1 MEDPSE
7 FKDTSGAWATPNLPT
22 MSSIDPYQYII
33 VEQQFSHKLRVTVVR
48 AKNVTK
54 GALGDLLDTPDPYLE
69 LFIPT
74 APESRKRTRHI
85 DNNINPEW
93 NETFNFILD
102 PNQENVL
109 EITLMDANYV
119 MDEKLGTA
127 SYNISKSLKA
137 GQKETV
143 NILIGKATN
152 VYLEMAL
159 EVCTNLDLRFSLAL
173 CDKEKLFRQARRE
186 RVMLGIKKLL
196 DMEKPSFLPGT
207 LKEVPVIAIVGSGGG
222 FRAMVGFSGVMKAL
236 YESGILDCATYI
248 AGLSGS
254 TWYMSTLF
262 SHPEFPAKGPKEINA
277 ELMKSVNS
285 NPLRLLL
292 PQHITN
298 YIQALWS
305 KKANGQPVTFTDIF
319 GMLIGE
325 TLIPARMDTKLSE
338 LQEKVN
344 QGQCPLPLF
353 TCLHVKPDVSELMFA
368 DWVEF
373 SPYEIG
379 MAKYGTF
386 MTPDLFGSKFFMGT
400 AVKQYE
406 ENPLHFLMGVWGSA
420 FSILFNRVLG
430 VKDTVGGSTMEEEL
444 EQIKP
449 QHIVGE
455 DSLDNDEEPR
465 KGGSENSEAEDEYHR
480 TAQKSWVQRMI
491 SSLFSDSSLFNT
503 REGRAGKVHNFMLGL
518 NLNTNLPFSSFGDLM
533 YQNSCASV
541 EEEVDAVT
549 DPDEFAGIY
558 EPLDVKSKKIHIVDS
573 GLTYNLPYPLILR
586 PQRGVDLIISFDF
599 SARPSDSSPPF
610 KELLLAE
617 KWARMNKLPFPK
629 IDPKVFDR
637 EGLKECYIFK
647 PKKGERNC
655 PTVIH
660 FVLVNIDFRTFKAP
674 GVPRET
680 ENEKE
685 MADFDIFDD
694 PETPYSTFNFH
705 YSNQA
710 FTQLHDLMEFN
721 TLNNIEVIKEA
732 IKESI
737 MYRKENPSR
746 CSVSLSLNEIQNKM
760 FLKRETREKARK

>member
-1 MEDPSE
+1 
-7 FKDTSGAWATPNLPT
+7 

-33 VEQQFSHKLRVTVVR
+33 VEQQFSHKFSVTVVR

-54 GALGDLLDTPDPYLE
+54 GALGDMLDTPDPYVE

-85 DNNINPEW
+85 DNDIHPEW
-93 NETFNFILD
+93 NETFDFILD

-119 MDEKLGTA
+119 MDETLGTA
-127 SYNISKSLKA
+127 SYNISKMLKT
-137 GQKETV
+137 GQTETV
-143 NILIGKATN
+143 PFLIGKATN

-159 EVCTNLDLRFSLAL
+159 EVCTNMDLRFSLTL

-196 DMEKPSFLPGT
+196 DMEKPSFLPST
-207 LKEVPVIAIVGSGGG
+207 PQEVPVIAIVGSGGG

-236 YESGILDCATYI
+236 YESGVLDCATYI

-262 SHPEFPAKGPKEINA
+262 SHPEFPSKGPKEINV
-277 ELMKSVNS
+277 ELMKRVSS

-344 QGQCPLPLF
+344 EAQCPLPLF

-444 EQIKP
+444 EQLKP

-455 DSLDNDEEPR
+455 DSLDNDERPQKET
-465 KGGSENSEAEDEYHR
+465 EDEFR
-480 TAQKSWVQRMI
+480 TAKNSWVQRMI
-491 SSLFSDSSLFNT
+491 TSLVSDSSLFNT

-518 NLNTNLPFSSFGDLM
+518 NLNTNMPFSTFGDFM

-541 EEEVDAVT
+541 EDEVDAVT

-637 EGLKECYIFK
+637 EGLKECYVFK

-660 FVLVNIDFRTFKAP
+660 FVLVNINFRMFKAP

-680 ENEKE
+680 EQEKE

-694 PETPYSTFNFH
+694 PETPYSTFNFQ

-737 MYRKENPSR
+737 VYRKENPSR
-746 CSVSLSLNEIQNKM
+746 CAVSLSLNEIQNKM
-760 FLKRETREKARK
+760 FLKREKARK

>member
-1 MEDPSE
+1 MAS
-7 FKDTSGAWATPNLPT
+7 N
-22 MSSIDPYQYII
+22 II
-33 VEQQFSHKLRVTVVR
+33 VEQQFSHKFTVTVVG
-48 AKNVTK
+48 AESVTK
-54 GALGDLLDTPDPYLE
+54 GALGDLLDTPDPYVE

-74 APESRKRTRHI
+74 APESRKKTKHI
-85 DNNINPEW
+85 DNDINPKW
-93 NETFNFILD
+93 NETFQFILD
-102 PNQENVL
+102 PNQPNVL

-119 MDEKLGTA
+119 MDETLGTA
-127 SYNISKSLKA
+127 SFEIGNLKM
-137 GQKETV
+137 GETKTETF
-143 NILIGKATN
+143 LIGKATK
-152 VYLEMAL
+152 VHLEMSL
-159 EVCTNLDLRFSLAL
+159 EICTNQDLRFSVAL
-173 CDKEKLFRQARRE
+173 CNSEKEFRHTRRE

-196 DMEKPSFLPGT
+196 DMEKPRYLPSSPE
-207 LKEVPVIAIVGSGGG
+207 EVPVIAIAGSGGG

-236 YESGILDCATYI
+236 FESGVLDCATYI

-254 TWYMSTLF
+254 TWYMSTLY
-262 SHPEFPAKGPKEINA
+262 SHPDFPNKGPKEINE
-277 ELMKSVNS
+277 ELMNRVSS

-298 YIQALWS
+298 YIQALWA
-305 KKANGQPVTFTDIF
+305 KKATGQPVTFTDVF

-325 TLIPARMDTKLSE
+325 TLIPARMDIKLSDI
-338 LQEKVN
+338 QDKID
-344 QGQCPLPLF
+344 QAQSPLPLF

-400 AVKQYE
+400 VVKKYE

-430 VKDTVGGSTMEEEL
+430 VRDTSGGCTMEEEL

-455 DSLDNDEEPR
+455 DSLDNDDEPR
-465 KGGSENSEAEDEYHR
+465 KGGSENQEAEDEYHR
-480 TAQKSWVQRMI
+480 TAQDSWVQRMFT
-491 SSLFSDSSLFNT
+491 SLFSDSALFNT

-518 NLNTNLPFSSFGDLM
+518 NLSTSMFYSSQ
-533 YQNSCASV
+533 YSCEAPTP

-549 DPDEFAGIY
+549 DPDEFDRIY
-558 EPLDVKSKKIHIVDS
+558 EPLDVKSKKIHVVDS

-637 EGLKECYIFK
+637 EGLKECYVFK
-647 PKKGERNC
+647 PRKGEKNC

-660 FVLVNIDFRTFKAP
+660 FVLVNINFRKFKAP

-680 ENEKE
+680 EKEKE
-685 MADFDIFDD
+685 AADFDIFDD
-694 PETPYSTFNFH
+694 PETPFSTFNFQ
-705 YSNQA
+705 YTNKA

-721 TLNNIEVIKEA
+721 TLNNLEVIKDA
-732 IKESI
+732 IKDRI
-737 MYRKENPSR
+737 VARKENPS
-746 CSVSLSLNEIQNKM
+746 CGSLPFCLSPIPKKKFVKQPPKNKPWN
-760 FLKRETREKARK
+760 TVGNNN

>member
-1 MEDPSE
+1 MAS
-7 FKDTSGAWATPNLPT
+7 N
-22 MSSIDPYQYII
+22 II
-33 VEQQFSHKLRVTVVR
+33 VEQQFSHKFTVTVVR
-48 AKNVTK
+48 AENVTK
-54 GALGDLLDTPDPYLE
+54 GALGDLLDTPDPYVE

-74 APESRKRTRHI
+74 APESRKRTKHI
-85 DNNINPEW
+85 DNDINPKW
-93 NETFNFILD
+93 NETFHFILD
-102 PNQENVL
+102 PNQQNVL
-109 EITLMDANYV
+109 ELTLMDANYV
-119 MDEKLGTA
+119 MDETLGTA
-127 SYNISKSLKA
+127 SFDISKFEV
-137 GQKETV
+137 GQTKMEMF
-143 NILIGKATN
+143 LIGKATK
-152 VYLEMAL
+152 VYLNLSL
-159 EVCTNLDLRFSLAL
+159 EICTNLDLRFSHAL
-173 CDKEKLFRQARRE
+173 CDKEKEFRQTRRE

-196 DMEKPSFLPGT
+196 DMEKPRFLPSSPE
-207 LKEVPVIAIVGSGGG
+207 EVPVIAIAGSGGG

-236 YESGILDCATYI
+236 FESGVLDCATYV

-254 TWYMSTLF
+254 TWYMSALY
-262 SHPEFPAKGPKEINA
+262 SHPDFPNKGPKDINN
-277 ELMKSVNS
+277 ELMNRVSS

-298 YIQALWS
+298 YIQALWT
-305 KKANGQPVTFTDIF
+305 KKASGQPVTFTDIF

-325 TLIPARMDTKLSE
+325 TLVPSRMHIKLSNI
-338 LQEKVN
+338 QQRIN
-344 QGQCPLPLF
+344 QAQNPLPLF

-400 AVKQYE
+400 VVKKYE

-430 VKDTVGGSTMEEEL
+430 VKDTGGSGGSTMEEEL

-455 DSLDNDEEPR
+455 DSLDNDDEPR
-465 KGGSENSEAEDEYHR
+465 KGGTENQEAEEEYSR
-480 TAQKSWVQRMI
+480 TAQASWVQRTFT
-491 SSLFSDSSLFNT
+491 SLFSESVLFNT

-518 NLNTNLPFSSFGDLM
+518 NLNTSVPFSPVTGVMPS
-533 YQNSCASV
+533 SV
-541 EEEVDAVT
+541 PEEEVDAVT
-549 DPDEFAGIY
+549 DPDEFDRIY

-637 EGLKECYIFK
+637 EGLKECYVFK
-647 PKKGERNC
+647 PRKGEKNC

-660 FVLVNIDFRTFKAP
+660 FVLVNINFRTFKAP

-680 ENEKE
+680 EMEKE
-685 MADFDIFDD
+685 LADFDIFDD
-694 PETPYSTFNFH
+694 PETPYSTFNFQ
-705 YSNQA
+705 YTNKA

-721 TLNNIEVIKEA
+721 TLNNLEVIKEA
-732 IKESI
+732 IKDCIVS
-737 MYRKENPSR
+737 RKENPA
-746 CSVSLSLNEIQNKM
+746 SLSHPFSLKEIPKKK
-760 FLKRETREKARK
+760 FPKRSTAFESS

>member
-1 MEDPSE
+1 MNV
-7 FKDTSGAWATPNLPT
+7 AL
-22 MSSIDPYQYII
+22 Q
-33 VEQQFSHKLRVTVVR
+33 VEQQFSHKFTVTVVR
-48 AKNVTK
+48 AERVTK
-54 GALGDLLDTPDPYLE
+54 GALGDLLDTPDPYVE
-69 LFIPT
+69 LYIPT
-74 APESRKRTRHI
+74 TPESRKRTKHI
-85 DNNINPEW
+85 DNNINPKW
-93 NETFNFILD
+93 NETFHFILD
-102 PNQENVL
+102 PNQQNIL

-119 MDEKLGTA
+119 MDETLGTA
-127 SYNISKSLKA
+127 SFDITKLRV
-137 GQKETV
+137 GQTKMETF
-143 NILIGKATN
+143 LIGK
-152 VYLEMAL
+152 VRHLILQSLCPIQEFRS
-159 EVCTNLDLRFSLAL
+159 VTNLDLRFSLAL
-173 CDKEKLFRQARRE
+173 CDKEKQFRQTRRE

-196 DMEKPSFLPGT
+196 DMEKPRFLPSSPE
-207 LKEVPVIAIVGSGGG
+207 EVPVIAIAGSGGG
-222 FRAMVGFSGVMKAL
+222 FRAMVGFAGVMKAL
-236 YESGILDCATYI
+236 FESGVLDCATYV

-254 TWYMSTLF
+254 TWYMSTLY
-262 SHPEFPAKGPKEINA
+262 SDPDFPNKGPKDINK
-277 ELMKSVNS
+277 ELMQRVSS

-298 YIQALWS
+298 YIQALWT
-305 KKANGQPVTFTDIF
+305 KKASGQPVTFTDIF

-325 TLIPARMDTKLSE
+325 TLVPARMDTKLSDI
-338 LQEKVN
+338 QEKIN
-344 QGQCPLPLF
+344 QAQSPLPLF

-400 AVKQYE
+400 AVKKYQ
-406 ENPLHFLMGVWGSA
+406 ENPIHFLMGVWGSA

-430 VKDTVGGSTMEEEL
+430 IKDTAGGSTMEEEL

-455 DSLDNDEEPR
+455 DSLDNDDELR
-465 KGGSENSEAEDEYHR
+465 KGGTESQEAEDEFHR
-480 TAQKSWVQRMI
+480 TAQASWVQRMFT
-491 SSLFSDSSLFNT
+491 SLFSDSALFNT

-518 NLNTNLPFSSFGDLM
+518 NLNTNIPFSPLTGFTCHTLH
-533 YQNSCASV
+533 

-549 DPDEFAGIY
+549 DPDEFDRIY

-637 EGLKECYIFK
+637 EGLKECYVFK
-647 PKKGERNC
+647 PKKGEKNC
-655 PTVIH
+655 PTIIH
-660 FVLVNIDFRTFKAP
+660 FVLVNINFRQFKAP
-674 GVPRET
+674 GVSRET
-680 ENEKE
+680 EKEKDL
-685 MADFDIFDD
+685 ADFDIFDD
-694 PETPYSTFNFH
+694 PQSPFSTFNFQ

-710 FTQLHDLMEFN
+710 FTRLHDLMEFN
-721 TLNNIEVIKEA
+721 TLNNLEVG
-732 IKESI
+732 
-737 MYRKENPSR
+737 
-746 CSVSLSLNEIQNKM
+746 IQKKKKKKLTPD
-760 FLKRETREKARK
+760 F

>member
-1 MEDPSE
+1 M
-7 FKDTSGAWATPNLPT
+7 NVVL
-22 MSSIDPYQYII
+22 Q
-33 VEQQFSHKLRVTVVR
+33 VEQQFSHKFTVTVVG
-48 AKNVTK
+48 AESVTK
-54 GALGDLLDTPDPYLE
+54 GALGDLLDTPDPYVE

-74 APESRKRTRHI
+74 APESRKRTKHI
-85 DNNINPEW
+85 DNDINPKW
-93 NETFNFILD
+93 NETFQFILD
-102 PNQENVL
+102 PNQQNTL
-109 EITLMDANYV
+109 ELTLMDANYV
-119 MDEKLGTA
+119 MDETLGTA
-127 SYNISKSLKA
+127 SFDLSKLRV
-137 GQKETV
+137 GQKKTEAF
-143 NILIGKATN
+143 LIGKATK
-152 VYLEMAL
+152 VFLEMSL
-159 EVCTNLDLRFSLAL
+159 EICTKLDLRFSLAL
-173 CDKEKLFRQARRE
+173 CDKEKQFRHTRRE

-196 DMEKPSFLPGT
+196 DMEKPRFLPSSPE
-207 LKEVPVIAIVGSGGG
+207 EVPVIAIAGSGGG

-236 YESGILDCATYI
+236 FESGVLDCATYV

-254 TWYMSTLF
+254 TWYMSTLY
-262 SHPEFPAKGPKEINA
+262 SHPDFPNKGPKDINS
-277 ELMKSVNS
+277 ELMQRVSS

-298 YIQALWS
+298 YIQALWT
-305 KKANGQPVTFTDIF
+305 KKASGQPVTFTDIF

-325 TLIPARMDTKLSE
+325 TLIPARMDIKLSDI
-338 LQEKVN
+338 QEKIN
-344 QGQCPLPLF
+344 QAQSPLPLF

-400 AVKQYE
+400 VVKKYE

-430 VKDTVGGSTMEEEL
+430 VKDTTGGSTMEEEL

-455 DSLDNDEEPR
+455 DSLDNDDEPR
-465 KGGSENSEAEDEYHR
+465 KGEKDKPQRPCSA
-480 TAQKSWVQRMI
+480 SWVQRMFT
-491 SSLFSDSSLFNT
+491 SLFSDSALFNT

-518 NLNTNLPFSSFGDLM
+518 NLNTNMPFSPVTGM
-533 YQNSCASV
+533 TCHAQTP

-549 DPDEFAGIY
+549 DPDEFDRIY
-558 EPLDVKSKKIHIVDS
+558 EPLDVKSKKIHVVDS

-586 PQRGVDLIISFDF
+586 PQRSVDLIISFDF

-637 EGLKECYIFK
+637 EGLKECYVFK
-647 PKKGERNC
+647 PKKGEKNC

-660 FVLVNIDFRTFKAP
+660 FVLVNINFRQFKAP

-680 ENEKE
+680 EKEKE
-685 MADFDIFDD
+685 LSDFDIFDD
-694 PETPYSTFNFH
+694 PETPFSTFNFQ
-705 YSNQA
+705 YSNEA
-710 FTQLHDLMEFN
+710 FTRLHDLMEFN
-721 TLNNIEVIKEA
+721 TLNNLEGKKRYISVIHL
-732 IKESI
+732 
-737 MYRKENPSR
+737 PSKSDSFSGLQLP
-746 CSVSLSLNEIQNKM
+746 SVSVYIFKFE
-760 FLKRETREKARK
+760 

>member
-1 MEDPSE
+1 MMTDVM
-7 FKDTSGAWATPNLPT
+7 DLL
-22 MSSIDPYQYII
+22 Q
-33 VEQQFSHKLRVTVVR
+33 VEQQFSHKFTVNVVS
-48 AKNVTK
+48 AENVTK
-54 GALGDLLDTPDPYLE
+54 GALGDLLDTPDPYVE

-74 APESRKRTRHI
+74 APESRKRTKHI
-85 DNNINPEW
+85 DNDINPKW
-93 NETFNFILD
+93 NETFHFILD
-102 PNQENVL
+102 PNLQNTL
-109 EITLMDANYV
+109 E
-119 MDEKLGTA
+119 EH
-127 SYNISKSLKA
+127 
-137 GQKETV
+137 TV
-143 NILIGKATN
+143 NVASINHEKVSVTQTTCFNMVNHLFKVMECPVHICSTK
-152 VYLEMAL
+152 
-159 EVCTNLDLRFSLAL
+159 LDLRFSLAL
-173 CDKEKLFRQARRE
+173 CDKEKEFRRNRRD

-196 DMEKPSFLPGT
+196 DMEKLCFQGLTST
-207 LKEVPVIAIVGSGGG
+207 RYHVPVIAVAGSGGG
-222 FRAMVGFSGVMKAL
+222 FRAMVAFSGVMKAL
-236 YESGILDCATYI
+236 FESGVLDCVTYV

-254 TWYMSTLF
+254 TWYMSTLY
-262 SHPEFPAKGPKEINA
+262 SHPDFPNKGPKDINK
-277 ELMKSVNS
+277 ELMKRVSS

-298 YIQALWS
+298 YIQALWT
-305 KKANGQPVTFTDIF
+305 KKARGQPVTFTDIF

-325 TLIPARMDTKLSE
+325 TLIPAVRASSLKSDPICAQS
-338 LQEKVN
+338 
-344 QGQCPLPLF
+344 PLPLF

-400 AVKQYE
+400 AVRKYE

-430 VKDTVGGSTMEEEL
+430 VKDMGGGSTMEEEL

-449 QHIVGE
+449 QHIVGD
-455 DSLDNDEEPR
+455 DSLDNDDDPR
-465 KGGSENSEAEDEYHR
+465 KGGRENQEAEDDNR
-480 TAQKSWVQRMI
+480 KAQASWVERMFT
-491 SSLFSDSSLFNT
+491 SLFSDSSLFNT

-518 NLNTNLPFSSFGDLM
+518 NLNTSMLFSPLHEVT
-533 YQNSCASV
+533 YHAPTP

-549 DPDEFAGIY
+549 DPDEFDRIY
-558 EPLDVKSKKIHIVDS
+558 EPLDVKSKKIHVVDS

-586 PQRGVDLIISFDF
+586 PQRTVDLIISFDF

-647 PKKGERNC
+647 PKKGEKNC

-660 FVLVNIDFRTFKAP
+660 FVLVNINFRKFKAP

-680 ENEKE
+680 EKEKDL
-685 MADFDIFDD
+685 ADFDIFDD
-694 PETPYSTFNFH
+694 PESPFSTFNFQ
-705 YSNQA
+705 YSNEA
-710 FTQLHDLMEFN
+710 YTRLHDLMEFN
-721 TLNNIEVIKEA
+721 TLNNLEVIKDS
-732 IKESI
+732 IKDCILS
-737 MYRKENPSR
+737 RKENPS
-746 CSVSLSLNEIQNKM
+746 CSPVPFSLSEIPKKK
-760 FLKRETREKARK
+760 FLRRDQHSKAWNHLGMDKK

>member
-1 MEDPSE
+1 
-7 FKDTSGAWATPNLPT
+7 
-22 MSSIDPYQYII
+22 
-33 VEQQFSHKLRVTVVR
+33 
-48 AKNVTK
+48 TK
-54 GALGDLLDTPDPYLE
+54 
-69 LFIPT
+69 
-74 APESRKRTRHI
+74 
-85 DNNINPEW
+85 
-93 NETFNFILD
+93 
-102 PNQENVL
+102 
-109 EITLMDANYV
+109 
-119 MDEKLGTA
+119 
-127 SYNISKSLKA
+127 
-137 GQKETV
+137 
-143 NILIGKATN
+143 
-152 VYLEMAL
+152 
-159 EVCTNLDLRFSLAL
+159 LDLRFSLAL

-186 RVMLGIKKLL
+186 KVTLGIKKLL
-196 DMEKPSFLPGT
+196 DMEKPRFLPST
-207 LKEVPVIAIVGSGGG
+207 PQEVPVIAIVGSGGG

-236 YESGILDCATYI
+236 YESGVLDCATYI

-262 SHPEFPAKGPKEINA
+262 SHPEFPSKGPKEINA
-277 ELMKSVNS
+277 ELMKSVSS

-338 LQEKVN
+338 LHEKVN
-344 QGQCPLPLF
+344 EAQCPLPLF

-373 SPYEIG
+373 SPFEIG

-400 AVKQYE
+400 AVKRYE

-455 DSLDNDEEPR
+455 ESMDNDEEPQ
-465 KGGSENSEAEDEYHR
+465 KGGSENKDDEYHR
-480 TAQKSWVQRMI
+480 TAQNSWVQRMI
-491 SSLFSDSSLFNT
+491 TSLFSDSSLFNT

-518 NLNTNLPFSSFGDLM
+518 NLNTNMPFSTFGDFM

-541 EEEVDAVT
+541 EDEVDA
-549 DPDEFAGIY
+549 
-558 EPLDVKSKKIHIVDS
+558 PLDVKSKKIHIVDS

-637 EGLKECYIFK
+637 EGLKECYVFR

-660 FVLVNIDFRTFKAP
+660 FVLVNINFRTFKAP
-674 GVPRET
+674 G
-680 ENEKE
+680 KYC
-685 MADFDIFDD
+685 MC
-694 PETPYSTFNFH
+694 
-705 YSNQA
+705 
-710 FTQLHDLMEFN
+710 
-721 TLNNIEVIKEA
+721 TL
-732 IKESI
+732 
-737 MYRKENPSR
+737 YLR
-746 CSVSLSLNEIQNKM
+746 
-760 FLKRETREKARK
+760 